1 MNQELLVVGV
11 DISKNFLDVFVS
23 GSVTLQRY
31 ANDAPGRAQLATDML
46 ALVPHLIVAEATGGL
61 ERLLIAELAAQKLPL
76 VLVNPRQVRDFA
88 KASGQLAKTDAL
100 DARVLAAFGIAIRP
114 AIRPLPDEQALELA
128 DLVGRRRQLVDMMVA
143 EKLRLQQAVGKT
155 LRRDIKLHI
164 QWLEKRL
171 RASDAGLNDSIQ
183 KSEIWRAKDDLL
195 AEVKGI
201 GPVCRITLLALLPE
215 LGLLNRKQ
223 IAALVGVAPFNRDSG
238 YYRGTRRVWGGR
250 SEVRKVLYMATL
262 SAIRSHNEVVYSF
275 YRRLKE
281 QGKPG
286 KVAVVA
292 CMRKLLTILNAMLRD
307 QAHFR
312 PQVT

>member
-46 ALVPHLIVAEATGGL
+46 ALVPNLIVAEATGGL

-171 RASDAGLNDSIQ
+171 RASDAGLNDAIQ

>member
-1 MNQELLVVGV
+1 MNQELLVVGI

-31 ANDAPGRAQLATDML
+31 ANDAPGRAQLAIDML

-143 EKLRLQQAVGKT
+143 EKLRLQQAVGKS

-171 RASDAGLNDSIQ
+171 RASDTGLNDAIQ

>member
-46 ALVPHLIVAEATGGL
+46 ALVPNLIVAEATGGL

-171 RASDAGLNDSIQ
+171 RASDAGLNDAIQ

-201 GPVCRITLLALLPE
+201 GPVCRVTLLALLPE

-223 IAALVGVAPFNRDSG
+223 IAALVGGAPFNRDSG

>member
-171 RASDAGLNDSIQ
+171 RASDAGLNDAIQ
-183 KSEIWRAKDDLL
+183 KSDIWRAKDDLL

-312 PQVT
+312 SQVT

>member
-46 ALVPHLIVAEATGGL
+46 ALVPNLIVAEATGGL

-171 RASDAGLNDSIQ
+171 RASDAGLNDAIQ

-201 GPVCRITLLALLPE
+201 GPVCRVTLLALLPE

>member
-1 MNQELLVVGV
+1 MNQELLVVGI

-23 GSVTLQRY
+23 GSATLQRY
-31 ANDAPGRAQLATDML
+31 ANDASGRAQLATDML
-46 ALVPHLIVAEATGGL
+46 ALAPNLIVAEATGGL
-61 ERLLIAELAAQKLPL
+61 ERLLIAELAAQQLPL
-76 VLVNPRQVRDFA
+76 VLANPRQVRDFA

-100 DARVLAAFGIAIRP
+100 DARVLATFGIAIRP
-114 AIRPLPDEQALELA
+114 TVRPLPEEQALELA

-143 EKLRLQQAVGKT
+143 EKLRLQQAAGKA

-171 RASDAGLNDSIQ
+171 RASDAGLNDAIQ

-215 LGLLNRKQ
+215 LGHLNRKQ

-262 SAIRSHNEVVYSF
+262 SAIRSRNEVVHSF

-281 QGKPG
+281 QGNPAK
-286 KVAVVA
+286 
-292 CMRKLLTILNAMLRD
+292 
-307 QAHFR
+307 
-312 PQVT
+312 

>member
-1 MNQELLVVGV
+1 MNQELLVVGI

-31 ANDAPGRAQLATDML
+31 ANDTPGRAQLATDML

-100 DARVLAAFGIAIRP
+100 DAQVLAAFGIAIHP

-143 EKLRLQQAVGKT
+143 EKLRLQQAVGKS

-171 RASDAGLNDSIQ
+171 RASDTGLNDAIQ
-183 KSEIWRAKDDLL
+183 RSEIWRAKDDLL

-250 SEVRKVLYMATL
+250 SEVRKVLYMTTL

>member
-1 MNQELLVVGV
+1 MNQELLVVGI

-23 GSVTLQRY
+23 GSATLQRY
-31 ANDAPGRAQLATDML
+31 ANDASGRAQLATDML
-46 ALVPHLIVAEATGGL
+46 ALAPNLIVAEATGGL
-61 ERLLIAELAAQKLPL
+61 ERLLIAELAAQQLPL
-76 VLVNPRQVRDFA
+76 VLANPRQVRDFA

-100 DARVLAAFGIAIRP
+100 DARVLATFGIAIRP
-114 AIRPLPDEQALELA
+114 TVRPLPEEQALELA

-143 EKLRLQQAVGKT
+143 EKLRLQQAAGKA

-171 RASDAGLNDSIQ
+171 RASDAGLNDAIQ

-215 LGLLNRKQ
+215 LGHLNRKQ

-262 SAIRSHNEVVYSF
+262 SAIRSRNEVVHSF

-286 KVAVVA
+286 KLAVVA

-312 PQVT
+312 PQVA

>member
-46 ALVPHLIVAEATGGL
+46 ALVPNLIVAEATGGL
-61 ERLLIAELAAQKLPL
+61 ERLLIAELTAQKLPL

-143 EKLRLQQAVGKT
+143 DKLRLQQAVGKT

-171 RASDAGLNDSIQ
+171 RASDAGLNDAIQ
-183 KSEIWRAKDDLL
+183 KSDIWRAKDDLL

-223 IAALVGVAPFNRDSG
+223 IAALVGGAPFNRDSG

-281 QGKPG
+281 QEKPG

>member
-1 MNQELLVVGV
+1 MNQELLVVGI

-143 EKLRLQQAVGKT
+143 EKLRLQQAVGKS

-171 RASDAGLNDSIQ
+171 RASDTGLNDAIQ

-223 IAALVGVAPFNRDSG
+223 IAALVGLAPFNRDSG

>member
-1 MNQELLVVGV
+1 MNQELLVVGI

-23 GSVTLQRY
+23 GSATLQRY

-46 ALVPHLIVAEATGGL
+46 ALVPNLIVAEATGGL

-171 RASDAGLNDSIQ
+171 RASDAGLNDAIQ

>member
-1 MNQELLVVGV
+1 MNQELLVVGI

-171 RASDAGLNDSIQ
+171 RASDAGLNDAIQ

>member
-1 MNQELLVVGV
+1 MNQELLVVGI

-23 GSVTLQRY
+23 DSVTLQRY
-31 ANDAPGRAQLATDML
+31 ANDTPGRAQLATDML

-171 RASDAGLNDSIQ
+171 RASDAGLNDAIQ

>member
-1 MNQELLVVGV
+1 MNQELLVVGI

-46 ALVPHLIVAEATGGL
+46 ALVPNLIVAEATGGL

-171 RASDAGLNDSIQ
+171 RASDAGLNDAIQ

>member
-1 MNQELLVVGV
+1 MNQELLVVGI

-143 EKLRLQQAVGKT
+143 EKLRLQQAVGKS

-171 RASDAGLNDSIQ
+171 RASDTGLNDAIQ
-183 KSEIWRAKDDLL
+183 RSEIWRAKDDLL

-223 IAALVGVAPFNRDSG
+223 IAALVGLAPFNRDSG

>member
-23 GSVTLQRY
+23 GSATLQRY

-46 ALVPHLIVAEATGGL
+46 ALVPNLIVAEATGGL

-171 RASDAGLNDSIQ
+171 RASDAGLNDAIQ
-183 KSEIWRAKDDLL
+183 KSDIWRAKDDLL

-223 IAALVGVAPFNRDSG
+223 IAALVGGAPFNRDSG

>member
-1 MNQELLVVGV
+1 MNQELLVVGI

-23 GSVTLQRY
+23 GSATLQRY

-171 RASDAGLNDSIQ
+171 RASDAGLNDAIQ

>member
-155 LRRDIKLHI
+155 LRRDLKLHI

-171 RASDAGLNDSIQ
+171 RASDAGLNDAIQ

>member
-1 MNQELLVVGV
+1 MNQELLVVGI

-31 ANDAPGRAQLATDML
+31 ANDTPGRAQLATDML

-171 RASDAGLNDSIQ
+171 RASDAGLNDAIQ

>member
-46 ALVPHLIVAEATGGL
+46 ALVPNLIVAEATGGL

-171 RASDAGLNDSIQ
+171 RASDAGLNDAIQ
-183 KSEIWRAKDDLL
+183 KSDIWRAKDDLL

>member
-1 MNQELLVVGV
+1 MNQELLVVGI

-171 RASDAGLNDSIQ
+171 RASDAGLNDAIQ

-262 SAIRSHNEVVYSF
+262 SAIRSRNEVVYSF

>member
-171 RASDAGLNDSIQ
+171 RASDAGLNDAIQ
-183 KSEIWRAKDDLL
+183 KSDIWRAKDDLL

>member
-1 MNQELLVVGV
+1 MNQELLVVGI

-23 GSVTLQRY
+23 GSATLQRY
-31 ANDAPGRAQLATDML
+31 ANDASGRAQLATDML
-46 ALVPHLIVAEATGGL
+46 ALAPNLIVAEATGGL
-61 ERLLIAELAAQKLPL
+61 ERLLIAELAAQQLPL
-76 VLVNPRQVRDFA
+76 VLANPRQVRDFA

-100 DARVLAAFGIAIRP
+100 DARVLATFGIAIRP
-114 AIRPLPDEQALELA
+114 TVRPLPEEQALELA

-143 EKLRLQQAVGKT
+143 EKLRLQQAAGKA

-171 RASDAGLNDSIQ
+171 RASDAGLNDAIQ

-215 LGLLNRKQ
+215 LGHLNRKQ

-262 SAIRSHNEVVYSF
+262 SAIRSRNEVVHSF

-281 QGKPG
+281 QVKPG

-312 PQVT
+312 PQVA

>member
-1 MNQELLVVGV
+1 
-11 DISKNFLDVFVS
+11 
-23 GSVTLQRY
+23 
-31 ANDAPGRAQLATDML
+31 
-46 ALVPHLIVAEATGGL
+46 
-61 ERLLIAELAAQKLPL
+61 
-76 VLVNPRQVRDFA
+76 
-88 KASGQLAKTDAL
+88 LAKTDAL

-143 EKLRLQQAVGKT
+143 EKLRLQQAVGKA

-171 RASDAGLNDSIQ
+171 RANDAGLNDAIQ

-215 LGLLNRKQ
+215 
-223 IAALVGVAPFNRDSG
+223 DSG

-312 PQVT
+312 PQVA

>member
-1 MNQELLVVGV
+1 M
-11 DISKNFLDVFVS
+11 
-23 GSVTLQRY
+23 
-31 ANDAPGRAQLATDML
+31 
-46 ALVPHLIVAEATGGL
+46 
-61 ERLLIAELAAQKLPL
+61 
-76 VLVNPRQVRDFA
+76 
-88 KASGQLAKTDAL
+88 
-100 DARVLAAFGIAIRP
+100 
-114 AIRPLPDEQALELA
+114 
-128 DLVGRRRQLVDMMVA
+128 
-143 EKLRLQQAVGKT
+143 QQAVGKA

-171 RASDAGLNDSIQ
+171 RASDAGLNDAIQ

-281 QGKPG
+281 QG
-286 KVAVVA
+286 
-292 CMRKLLTILNAMLRD
+292 N
-307 QAHFR
+307 QAK
-312 PQVT
+312 

>member
-1 MNQELLVVGV
+1 MNQELLVVGI

-31 ANDAPGRAQLATDML
+31 ANDTPGRAQLATDML

-143 EKLRLQQAVGKT
+143 EKLRLQQAVGKS

-171 RASDAGLNDSIQ
+171 RASDTGLNDAIQ
-183 KSEIWRAKDDLL
+183 RSEIWRAKDDLL

-223 IAALVGVAPFNRDSG
+223 IAALVGLAPFNRDSG

>member
-1 MNQELLVVGV
+1 MNQELLVVGI

-23 GSVTLQRY
+23 GSATLQRY

-46 ALVPHLIVAEATGGL
+46 ALVPNLIVAEATGGL

-114 AIRPLPDEQALELA
+114 AIRPLPNEQALELA

-171 RASDAGLNDSIQ
+171 RASDAGLNDAIQ

>member
-1 MNQELLVVGV
+1 MNQELLVVGI

-31 ANDAPGRAQLATDML
+31 ANDAPGRAQLAIDML

-61 ERLLIAELAAQKLPL
+61 ERLLIAELAVQKLPL

-143 EKLRLQQAVGKT
+143 EKLRLQQAVGKS

-171 RASDAGLNDSIQ
+171 RASDTGLNDAIQ
-183 KSEIWRAKDDLL
+183 RSEIWRAKDDLL

>member
-171 RASDAGLNDSIQ
+171 RASDAGLNDAIQ

>member
-23 GSVTLQRY
+23 GSATLQRY

-46 ALVPHLIVAEATGGL
+46 ALVPNLIVAEATGGL

-171 RASDAGLNDSIQ
+171 RASDAGLNDAIQ
-183 KSEIWRAKDDLL
+183 KSDIWRAKDDLL